1 MNNFAKPESFGAA
14 IHREKLDHVQVR
26 SLDAIKPAP
35 ENEDV
40 YRPIAFDDPEI
51 RELAKSIK
59 KRGVLEPLLISLDGF
74 IISGHRRHTAS
85 LLAGLETVPVKIH
98 SISRKDDPDG
108 FLKLVV
114 EMNSQRIKNAT
125 ELLHESVIKIDPKSA
140 HDQIVNDRVEKQ
152 KCNRAKLSVIAPV
165 SNGQR
170 FKLSRAKMPMVIA
183 IKAILE
189 AQRDYWP
196 LSARQVHYRLLG
208 PNAPLIHASK
218 PDSRYVNDLKS
229 YRAVTDVLTRG
240 RLEGLIDGDA
250 IDDETRPIDLNEAYN
265 NPAEFL
271 RQELQNFLIGYW
283 RNRQQSQPNHI
294 EIVIEKLT
302 VRTILSQV
310 SSEYTLPV
318 STIRGMGTT
327 VPKKKLVDRFRQS
340 RKQRLTLLVV
350 TDLDPAGDTIAEDL
364 VKSFKRDYGIM
375 NIEAFKVALT
385 IEQVRQLHLQP
396 SMEAKEKSAGYKKFV
411 QRYGITNA
419 YELEAMEPADLIGL
433 LRSAINSVIDI
444 DLYNQEQAAEET
456 DSAQIIAIQEKA
468 REFFKSLSLG

>member
-1 MNNFAKPESFGAA
+1 MKRDCNGKQPE
-14 IHREKLDHVQVR
+14 LDHVQVR
-26 SLDAIKPAP
+26 SLNSIIPAP
-35 ENEDV
+35 ENENV

-51 RELAKSIK
+51 RELAKSIEK
-59 KRGVLEPLLISLDGF
+59 HGVVDPLLISLDGF
-74 IISGHRRHTAS
+74 IISGHRRYTAA
-85 LLAGLETVPVKIH
+85 LLAGLEQVPVKIH
-98 SISRKDDPDG
+98 DISRKEDPEG

-125 ELLHESVIKIDPKSA
+125 ELLHESAIKIDPQTA

-152 KCNRAKLSVIAPV
+152 KRNRAKLSVIAPV
-165 SNGQR
+165 SSGQR
-170 FKLSRAKMPMVIA
+170 FKLSKAKMQMVIA
-183 IKAILE
+183 INNILE
-189 AQRDYWP
+189 AQRSYWP

-218 PDSRYVNDLKS
+218 PNSRYVNDLKS

-240 RLEGLIDGDA
+240 RLEGLIPWDA
-250 IDDETRPIDLNEAYN
+250 IDDDTRPIDLNEAFN

-271 RQELQNFLIGYW
+271 RQELKGFLKYYW

-327 VPKKKLVDRFRQS
+327 VPKKKLVDRFRLS
-340 RKQRLTLLVV
+340 RKRKLTLLVV

-375 NIEAFKVALT
+375 NIEAYKVALT
-385 IEQVRQLHLQP
+385 IEQVRQFDLQP
-396 SMEAKEKSAGYKKFV
+396 SMDAKIKSPGYKKFV
-411 QRYGITNA
+411 ERYGITDA
-419 YELEAMEPADLIGL
+419 YELEALEPADLIDL
-433 LRSAINSVIDI
+433 LRSAINNVIDV
-444 DLYNQEQAAEET
+444 DLYNQELAAEET
-456 DSAQIIAIQEKA
+456 DSAQIIAIQQQAEQ
-468 REFFKSLSLG
+468 FFKSLKI

>member
-1 MNNFAKPESFGAA
+1 MKRDPNRNQP
-14 IHREKLDHVQVR
+14 KLDHVQVR
-26 SLDAIKPAP
+26 SLNSIIPAP
-35 ENEDV
+35 ENENV

-59 KRGVLEPLLISLDGF
+59 MSGVLEPLLISRDGF
-74 IISGHRRHTAS
+74 IISGHRRRIGS
-85 LLAGLETVPVKIH
+85 LLAGLKEVPVKIH
-98 SISRKDDPDG
+98 PISRKEDLNG
-108 FLKLVV
+108 FLKLLV
-114 EMNSQRIKNAT
+114 EANSQRIKNVN
-125 ELLHESVIKIDPKSA
+125 ELLHESAIKIDPKTA
-140 HDQIVNDRVEKQ
+140 HDQIVNDRLEKQ
-152 KCNRAKLSVIAPV
+152 KRDRAKLSVIAPV

-170 FKLSRAKMPMVIA
+170 FKLSKAKTPMVTA
-183 IKAILE
+183 INNILE

-208 PNAPLIHASK
+208 PNAPLTHASK
-218 PDSRYVNDLKS
+218 PNSRYVNDLKS

-250 IDDETRPIDLNEAYN
+250 IDDDTRPIDLNKAYN
-265 NPAEFL
+265 SPAEFL
-271 RQELQNFLIGYW
+271 RQELKGFLKGYW

-327 VPKKKLVDRFRQS
+327 TPKKKLVDRFRRS
-340 RKQRLTLLVV
+340 RKRRLTLLVV

-385 IEQVRQLHLQP
+385 IEQVRHFNLQP
-396 SMEAKEKSAGYKKFV
+396 SMEAKKKSPGYKAFV
-411 QRYGITNA
+411 ERYRITDA
-419 YELEAMEPADLIGL
+419 YELEAMEPADLSGL
-433 LRSAINSVIDI
+433 LRSAINNVIDV
-444 DLYNQEQAAEET
+444 DLYNQELAAEEN
-456 DSAQIIAIQEKA
+456 DSTQVIAIQQQAEQ
-468 REFFKSLSLG
+468 FFKSLKF